1 MNLKRENEM
10 LKQQLDAEI
19 HVYYSL
25 VDEHEALKKK
35 YEKLKLKHERFQI
48 GCFQELKDVENELAP
63 ALGYVWEDG
72 YDWGTGDHTSVTLA
86 MEAREKI
93 EDQQKKIEELQ
104 SQIEGLTNV

>member
-35 YEKLKLKHERFQI
+35 YESFQK
-48 GCFQELKDVENELAP
+48 GCFQELRNVENELAP

-72 YDWGTGDHTSVTLA
+72 YNWVVGDHTSVTLA